1 MVVGVTGNYCSGK
14 GVACRVFEEYGY
26 RIIDVD
32 RLGHEALEVKKN
44 EVIQA
49 FGKGIIGGD
58 GIDRKK
64 LGRIVFKDPEERKK
78 LETIVH
84 PYMIKRVRSMLEEK
98 TVINAALLIEMC
110 LFVLCDFV
118 LAIET
123 RDEISIERGVLRDG
137 ITKEEAAERL
147 KAQIPIK
154 EKLQYVDKIVENNG
168 SIEEFKKRVR
178 LIIEDLE
185 LGS

>member
-1 MVVGVTGNYCSGK
+1 MVVGITGNYCSGK
-14 GVACRVFEEYGY
+14 SVACRVFEEYGF

-49 FGKGIIGGD
+49 FGNGIIGGD
-58 GIDRKK
+58 GIDRKR
-64 LGRIVFKDPEERKK
+64 LGRIVFKDPEKRRK
-78 LETIVH
+78 LEAIVH
-84 PYMIKRVRSMLEEK
+84 PYMIKRVKSMVGDK

-118 LAIET
+118 IAIET
-123 RDEISIERGVLRDG
+123 RDEVSIERGKLRDG
-137 ITKEEAAERL
+137 ITGEEAAEIL

-154 EKLQYVDKIVENNG
+154 EKLQYVDKIIENNG
-168 SIEEFKKRVR
+168 SIEEFKKMVR
-178 LIIEDLE
+178 LIIEDLG
-185 LGS
+185 LRS